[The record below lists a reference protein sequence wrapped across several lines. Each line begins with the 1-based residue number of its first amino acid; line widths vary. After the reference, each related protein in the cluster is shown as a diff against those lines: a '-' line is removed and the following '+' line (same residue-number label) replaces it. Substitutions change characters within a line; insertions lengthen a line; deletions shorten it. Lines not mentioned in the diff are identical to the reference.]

1 MGNGKGLPP
10 RAVSTIRLLIGF
22 YLFYI
27 DYQIFPDVM
36 ARTGTSKIVMMAF
49 MALFVVA
56 GSALIYTSARNLLSR
71 GPVSEEHGD
80 QSRSITEAS
89 EERKEQSHFITE
101 ASEER
106 KDQVHFIAEASGDT
120 PEESRDEEEE
130 RGDGEK

>member
-89 EERKEQSHFITE
+89 EERREQS
-101 ASEER
+101 
-106 KDQVHFIAEASGDT
+106 HFIAEASGDI
-120 PEESRDEEEE
+120 PEEGRNEEEE